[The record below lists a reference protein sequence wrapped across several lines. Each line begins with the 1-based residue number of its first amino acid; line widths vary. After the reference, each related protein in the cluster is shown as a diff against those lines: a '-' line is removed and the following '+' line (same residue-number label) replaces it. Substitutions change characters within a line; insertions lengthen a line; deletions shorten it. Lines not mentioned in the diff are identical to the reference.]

1 MNIIQNNLLSG
12 YRNTGFNVSSIGGT
26 PVADSSYWSGLGS
39 GSTASALG
47 GLQYNPV
54 QMAAGNAT
62 AKAAGGAK
70 SVGGGG
76 VPWGLIVQGAADTI
90 NEVLSMYLENQTA
103 KAKANAYRSQARMV
117 QQAAVQKNKYLN
129 EEIGQQV
136 WNIYDQSRA
145 LEGQQITAM
154 GASGFTDVSAGD
166 KRLLRDTRLKT
177 EAAVEGLN
185 RSAFLQQFETNRA
198 AAMEASRLEYAAK
211 MQDRIRKNTSGLRG
225 FARLNINLGLDAA
238 GKYFGANFGKV
249 GSGSDINVFGSAQ

>member
-12 YRNTGFNVSSIGGT
+12 YRNTGFNVSSIDGT
-26 PVADSSYWSGLGS
+26 PIANSSYWSGLGN

-47 GLQYNPV
+47 GLEYNSTK
-54 QMAAGNAT
+54 AAADNAT
-62 AKAAGGAK
+62 AQAA
-70 SVGGGG
+70 SGGGSAI
-76 VPWGLIVQGAADTI
+76 PWGSVAQIAASLISNTASVY
-90 NEVLSMYLENQTA
+90 MENQVA
-103 KAKANAYRSQARMV
+103 KAKASAYRSQARMV

-211 MQDRIRKNTSGLRG
+211 MQDRIRKSTSGWKAVGRVL
-225 FARLNINLGLDAA
+225 ADTTLDAA
-238 GKYFGANFGKV
+238 GMYFGGKAAGN
-249 GSGSDINVFGSAQ
+249 GSGLNINVFGSAK

>member
-12 YRNTGFNVSSIGGT
+12 YRNTGFTVSSIGNT
-26 PVADSSYWSGLGS
+26 PVANASYWSGLGS

-47 GLQYNPV
+47 GLEYNPV
-54 QMAAGNAT
+54 QSAAGNAT
-62 AKAAGGAK
+62 TKAASGGISWG
-70 SVGGGG
+70 SVAQIGAS
-76 VPWGLIVQGAADTI
+76 LISNTASVY
-90 NEVLSMYLENQTA
+90 MENQVA
-103 KAKANAYRSQARMV
+103 KAKASAYRSQARLV

-145 LEGQQITAM
+145 LEGQQVAAM

-185 RSAFLQQFETNRA
+185 RSAYLQQFETNRA

-211 MQDRIRKNTSGLRG
+211 MQDRIRKSTSGWKAVGRVLVDTT
-225 FARLNINLGLDAA
+225 LDAA
-238 GKYFGANFGKV
+238 GMYFGNKASGG
-249 GSGSDINVFGSAQ
+249 GSGLNINVFGSAK

>member
-26 PVADSSYWSGLGS
+26 PVANSSYWSGLGS

-47 GLQYNPV
+47 GLEYNPTK
-54 QMAAGNAT
+54 AAADNAT
-62 AKAAGGAK
+62 AQAA
-70 SVGGGG
+70 SGGGSAI
-76 VPWGLIVQGAADTI
+76 PWGSVAQIAASLISNTA
-90 NEVLSMYLENQTA
+90 SMYMENQVA
-103 KAKANAYRSQARMV
+103 KAKASAYRSQARMV

-154 GASGFTDVSAGD
+154 GVSGFTDVSAGD

-198 AAMEASRLEYAAK
+198 AAMEASRLEYVAK
-211 MQDRIRKNTSGLRG
+211 MQDRIRKSTSGWKAVGRVL
-225 FARLNINLGLDAA
+225 ADTTLDAA
-238 GKYFGANFGKV
+238 GMYFGGKAAGN
-249 GSGSDINVFGSAQ
+249 GSGLNINVFGSAK

>member
-1 MNIIQNNLLSG
+1 MNFFQNNLLSG
-12 YRNTGFNVSSIGGT
+12 YNQGFQANSIGGV
-26 PVADSSYWSGLGS
+26 PVANSSYWSSLGK
-39 GSTASALG
+39 GASAYG
-47 GLQYNPV
+47 GVNYSP
-54 QMAAGNAT
+54 MSAAAGSV
-62 AKAAGGAK
+62 AGGKA
-70 SVGGGG
+70 GGGSG
-76 VPWGLIVQGAADTI
+76 VPWGLIVQGAADTM
-90 NEVLSMYLENQTA
+90 NEVLGMYVENQTA
-103 KAKANAYRSQARMV
+103 KAKASAYRSQARLV

-129 EEIGQQV
+129 EEVGQQV
-136 WNIYDQSRA
+136 WNLYDQSRA

-225 FARLNINLGLDAA
+225 FVRLNINLGLDAA
-238 GKYFGANFGKV
+238 GKYYGANLGKM
-249 GSGSDINVFGSAQ
+249 GSGSDINVFGSVQ

>member
-26 PVADSSYWSGLGS
+26 PVANSSYWSGLGN

-47 GLQYNPV
+47 GLEYNPTK
-54 QMAAGNAT
+54 AAADNAT
-62 AKAAGGAK
+62 AQAA
-70 SVGGGG
+70 SGGGSAI
-76 VPWGLIVQGAADTI
+76 PWGSVAQIAASLISNTASVY
-90 NEVLSMYLENQTA
+90 MENQVA
-103 KAKANAYRSQARMV
+103 KAKASAYRSQARMV

-136 WNIYDQSRA
+136 WNIYDKSRA

-154 GASGFTDVSAGD
+154 GVSGFTDVSAGD

-211 MQDRIRKNTSGLRG
+211 MQDRIRKSTSGWKAVGRVL
-225 FARLNINLGLDAA
+225 ADTTLDAA
-238 GKYFGANFGKV
+238 GMYFGGKAASG
-249 GSGSDINVFGSAQ
+249 GSGLNINVFGSAK

>member
-26 PVADSSYWSGLGS
+26 PVANSSYWSGLGN

-47 GLQYNPV
+47 GLEYNPTK
-54 QMAAGNAT
+54 AAADNAT
-62 AKAAGGAK
+62 AQAA
-70 SVGGGG
+70 SGGGSAI
-76 VPWGLIVQGAADTI
+76 PWGSVAQIASSLISNTASVY
-90 NEVLSMYLENQTA
+90 MENQVA
-103 KAKANAYRSQARMV
+103 KAKASAYRSQAKMV

-211 MQDRIRKNTSGLRG
+211 MQDRIRKSTSGWKAVGRVL
-225 FARLNINLGLDAA
+225 ADTTLDAA
-238 GKYFGANFGKV
+238 GMYFGGKAAGN
-249 GSGSDINVFGSAQ
+249 GSGLNINVFGSAK

>member
-12 YRNTGFNVSSIGGT
+12 YRNTGFKVSSIDGT
-26 PVADSSYWSGLGS
+26 PVADASYWSGLGS

-47 GLQYNPV
+47 GLEYNPV
-54 QMAAGNAT
+54 QAATDNTSAQV
-62 AKAAGGAK
+62 A
-70 SVGGGG
+70 SGGGG
-76 VPWGLIVQGAADTI
+76 AIPWGSVAQIGASLISNTASVY
-90 NEVLSMYLENQTA
+90 MENQVA
-103 KAKANAYRSQARMV
+103 KAKASAYRSQARMV

-129 EEIGQQV
+129 EEVGQQV
-136 WNIYDQSRA
+136 WNLYDVRRA

-177 EAAVEGLN
+177 EATVEGLN

-211 MQDRIRKNTSGLRG
+211 MQDRIRKNTSGWKAVGRVL
-225 FARLNINLGLDAA
+225 ADTTLDAA
-238 GKYFGANFGKV
+238 GMYFGSKATGG
-249 GSGSDINVFGSAQ
+249 GSGLNINVFGSAK